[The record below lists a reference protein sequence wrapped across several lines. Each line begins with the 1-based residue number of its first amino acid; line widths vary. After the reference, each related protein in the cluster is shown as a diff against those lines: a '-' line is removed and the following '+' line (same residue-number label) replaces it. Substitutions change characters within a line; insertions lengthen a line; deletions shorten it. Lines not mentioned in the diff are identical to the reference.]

1 MPSIGDL
8 DVLAHAVLNTAAE
21 ALDTIPAYDA
31 TLVGAPARRF
41 VSPGQPVIEVGC
53 CDQLTV
59 YVPLITGV
67 AMEERPQLGM
77 IQHSMFQ
84 IQISRCIPSGFD
96 DYGNYKPPSTTALEG
111 PAAQLH
117 ADAWAL
123 WNHLYWAQSSGL
135 IRSLCDQVF
144 FDGIQAMLPSGGC
157 AGWTAQLR
165 CQLDGY
171 PVVFGT

>member
-1 MPSIGDL
+1 MATIGDL
-8 DVLAHAVLNTAAE
+8 DALAHVVLDTAAE
-21 ALDTIPAYDA
+21 ALDTVNAYDA
-31 TLVGAPARRF
+31 TLLGAPTRKF

-59 YVPLITGV
+59 FVPQIITTQ
-67 AMEERPQLGM
+67 MEERPQLGALNFP
-77 IQHSMFQ
+77 MFH

-96 DYGNYKPPSTTALEG
+96 MMGNYKPPSITALEG
-111 PAAQLH
+111 PATQLH

-144 FDGIQAMLPSGGC
+144 FDGINAMPPSGGC
-157 AGWTAQLR
+157 AGWIAQLR

>member
-1 MPSIGDL
+1 MATIGDL
-8 DVLAHAVLNTAAE
+8 DALAHVVLDTAVE
-21 ALDTIPAYDA
+21 ALDTIPTFDA
-31 TLVGAPARRF
+31 TLAGAPSRHF

-59 YVPLITGV
+59 YVPQIVTTQ
-67 AMEERPQLGM
+67 MEERAPLGAVNYV
-77 IQHSMFQ
+77 IFL
-84 IQISRCIPSGFD
+84 IQISRCIPTGFD
-96 DYGNYKPPSTTALEG
+96 EYGNYKPPSTTSLEG
-111 PAAQLH
+111 PAKQAH

-123 WNHLYWAQSSGL
+123 WNHLFWAQSSGL

-144 FDGIQAMLPSGGC
+144 FEGISAMLPSGGC

-171 PVVFGT
+171 QVVFGT